1 MRVHELA
8 KELKISSKEL
18 INILQK
24 QGVDAKS
31 HMTSLDDNAMSQVK
45 QKKAPAATK
54 PAAISTPAPA
64 KTSPVKAASLKKEK
78 KAPAREIKPSR
89 KTAPKAAPQE
99 TPKAAPEEV
108 PKEAPK
114 PAEIKPEKPLQAK
127 PVEVK
132 VAVKDDPKVAAPTA
146 VADAIRI
153 EFPVTVGTLAS
164 RLNLRVSDVIK
175 TLMGLG
181 VFANVNQS
189 LSEEIAFKLASQL
202 GVAIEGVAE
211 EEKKQKGGKLTAE
224 ESKNAKHRPP
234 VVTMMGHVDHG
245 KTSLL
250 DAIRKTNVVSREAGR
265 ITQHIGAYV
274 VDLPGKGHVTF
285 LDTPG
290 HEAFTA
296 MRARGANA
304 TDVVV
309 LVVAADDGVMPQT
322 VEAIDHAKEAG
333 VPIIVAVNKCDL
345 PAANAQKVMVQL
357 QKMDLVAE
365 EWGGKTIFCKVSAK
379 TGEGIDHL
387 LEMLLLE
394 AEILELKGNRDLPA
408 EGVVIESRITKGSG
422 PVATVIVQKGTL
434 RIGDI
439 VMAGP
444 YYGKVKALQNDLGK
458 RIQGVLPG
466 YAAEVHGLSGSP
478 EAGEIIRVAQDERS
492 AREVAGKKLIEK
504 REKTRRGTAKHLS
517 LEDLHAKIKEGS
529 VKELKLV
536 IKADVQGSVEV
547 LTQSLERLSTNAVR
561 LHVIH
566 GGVGAPN
573 ESDVMLAAASDAIV
587 IGFHLKPEPRVVQL
601 SEEEGIDIRCYDII
615 YEAVDDVRKAMEGLL
630 EPVYH
635 EAFEGRADIRQVF
648 RSSKSGNVGGASV
661 TKGKIMRASKV
672 RLLRNKTVLF
682 DGKLGSL
689 KRFKDDIKEV
699 AEGFEFGFV
708 LEGFSA
714 IQEGDILEA
723 YHIEKGPSP
732 KLK

>member
-8 KELKISSKEL
+8 KKLNISSKEL
-18 INILQK
+18 IDILQK
-24 QGVDAKS
+24 KGVDAKS
-31 HMTSLDDNAMSQVK
+31 HMTNLNDKAVSLAR
-45 QKKAPAATK
+45 QKKTAASPKTAPAQAAKTTSVKTAPSKKDTSKPVAQEVKPITSK
-54 PAAISTPAPA
+54 PAAPKIASKETHEEL
-64 KTSPVKAASLKKEK
+64 VKV
-78 KAPAREIKPSR
+78 EIEP
-89 KTAPKAAPQE
+89 T
-99 TPKAAPEEV
+99 
-108 PKEAPK
+108 
-114 PAEIKPEKPLQAK
+114 K
-127 PVEVK
+127 PVQVSPIEARP
-132 VAVKDDPKVAAPTA
+132 AVKNEPKVTAPTA
-146 VADAIRI
+146 VAEAVRI
-153 EFPVTVGTLAS
+153 EFPVTVGNLAS
-164 RLNLRVSDVIK
+164 RLNLKVSDVIK
-175 TLMGLG
+175 SLMGLG
-181 VFANVNQS
+181 VFANVNQT
-189 LSEEIAFKLASQL
+189 LSEEIGFKLASQL
-202 GVAIEGVAE
+202 GVAIERVVRE
-211 EEKKQKGGKLTAE
+211 EGKKSKGGKLTAE
-224 ESKNAKHRPP
+224 EKKHAKHRPP

-322 VEAIDHAKEAG
+322 VEALDHAREAG
-333 VPIIVAVNKCDL
+333 VSIIVAVNKCDL
-345 PAANAQKVMVQL
+345 PAANPQKAMVQL

-394 AEILELKGNRDLPA
+394 AEILELRANPDLPA
-408 EGVVIESRITKGSG
+408 EAVVVESRLTKGSG

-444 YYGKVKALQNDLGK
+444 FYGKIKALQNDLGK
-458 RIQGVLPG
+458 RIQEVLPG
-466 YAAEVHGLSGSP
+466 YAAEVHGLSGVP
-478 EAGEIIRVAQDERS
+478 EAGELLRVAQDERT
-492 AREVAGKKLIEK
+492 AREIAEKKLIEK
-504 REKTRRGTAKHLS
+504 REKTRQGTAKHLS
-517 LEDLHAKIKEGS
+517 LEGLHVKIKEGS
-529 VKELKLV
+529 VKELKLI
-536 IKADVQGSVEV
+536 IKADVQGSVEA
-547 LTQSLERLSTNAVR
+547 LTQSLERLTTNAVR

-573 ESDVMLAAASDAIV
+573 ESDVMLAAASDAVI
-587 IGFHLKPEPRVVQL
+587 IGFHMKPDPRAAQL
-601 SEEEGIDIRCYDII
+601 SEDEGIDIRCYDII
-615 YEAVDDVRKAMEGLL
+615 YEAVEDVRKAMEGLL
-630 EPVYH
+630 EPVFH
-635 EAFEGRADIRQVF
+635 EAFEGRAEIKQVF

-661 TKGKIMRASKV
+661 SKGKITRSSKV

-689 KRFKDDIKEV
+689 KRFKDDVKEV

-708 LEGFSA
+708 LEGFGN

-723 YHIEKGPSP
+723 YRIEKGPSP